1 MQLYAAG
8 ARLALPAGGPA
19 VAWSRKGGRGT
30 GSGAVRQLRR
40 LDGGP
45 LTLGELRQQRRVRAA
60 AVMATEGAGL
70 RERGR
75 KLLAAGEADEHDWSH
90 QSVSPAGGELPA
102 SVLRSLRGRSCS

>member
-8 ARLALPAGGPA
+8 ARLSLAAEGGQ
-19 VAWSRKGGRGT
+19 GT

-40 LDGGP
+40 FDGGP

-60 AVMATEGAGL
+60 AVMAAEGAGL

-75 KLLAAGEADEHDWSH
+75 KLRAAGEADEHDWRH
-90 QSVSPAGGELPA
+90 QSVSPPGGELPA